1 MLLRRLLSCL
11 LSVAIAAQP
20 LYSVAAFS
28 GDGSDGS
35 PLDSDHAVSLL
46 NEIRDLV
53 DPSSL
58 DLSALNDRLEWDP
71 DLIVEFV
78 REEIEF
84 EQYAGLLRGAY
95 GTLLDGAGNALDQ
108 SVLLATLLKD
118 AGFDARIARTT
129 LSDQGALALLSQMSP
144 QRRQKMGSIVDP
156 SRLEHLVG
164 QIDHPEAVALLGG
177 ESASDSQFE
186 LVRNA
191 ANLLEKAL
199 EDHPN
204 DDGSNSSTLIDEA
217 KEYFWVQYR
226 VGSDRSWRDVHPV
239 LTVARPSEL
248 GALEPTSFIA
258 AEVPEALLHQ
268 FRLRM
273 FLEVRE
279 GNRLET
285 TQIVPDWQRPTANL
299 VGLSFSLFNVPEGL
313 TGRSFEEDLV
323 EAISGSQVLTPFFN
337 GGLLPGTL
345 GFDLDGQI
353 YDLSIQQMDRFGAT
367 AVIRSTAQAAAKG
380 LSALQGIGSSDDTPR
395 RMRDV
400 TAQWIEYT
408 LILPGG
414 RENTIRRYLFDRIG
428 PAVRESRNVAEI
440 RLDRPTPWELLAAE
454 SFSVVPGRLPQ
465 SLLVQEFANAQVFAA
480 EAAEALSRGANPLRE
495 HAANALART
504 RGPDASAF
512 FALIRLF
519 DDGLEAHLPTHTY
532 RHEPG
537 IIATNWGVKADSGFV
552 LSTDIISS
560 NRRSRVWQ
568 GAAPARTSLIRQG
581 VWETLSEANLL
592 NTITASG
599 AVPRTSFSVFED
611 AGYSPDA
618 LITLTPETE
627 TDVLSALAITPDE
640 RKLLQAALADGSYV
654 VLLPGQDHERFAWW
668 RLDPATFS
676 AIGYLPNGRG
686 ATSVEYVIKLTL
698 VVSYLMMGVLFLG
711 ATLKCLKHYANEA
724 LMCTGADIHWS
735 NIVLT
740 KNHKTRTE
748 QDFSRCVLSQARF
761 QPLPELEC
769 ACGGIGEPVCP

>member
-1 MLLRRLLSCL
+1 MQGQPVVALVPSDAPGLSRGPRLSTLGCRGLAVCPIALEGVRVPMSHVLGPFSSDATLTTWRRT
-11 LSVAIAAQP
+11 
-20 LYSVAAFS
+20 
-28 GDGSDGS
+28 
-35 PLDSDHAVSLL
+35 
-46 NEIRDLV
+46 EDLV
-53 DPSSL
+53 L
-58 DLSALNDRLEWDP
+58 AA
-71 DLIVEFV
+71 
-78 REEIEF
+78 
-84 EQYAGLLRGAY
+84 YA
-95 GTLLDGAGNALDQ
+95 
-108 SVLLATLLKD
+108 
-118 AGFDARIARTT
+118 
-129 LSDQGALALLSQMSP
+129 
-144 QRRQKMGSIVDP
+144 
-156 SRLEHLVG
+156 VG
-164 QIDHPEAVALLGG
+164 
-177 ESASDSQFE
+177 
-186 LVRNA
+186 
-191 ANLLEKAL
+191 
-199 EDHPN
+199 
-204 DDGSNSSTLIDEA
+204 
-217 KEYFWVQYR
+217 
-226 VGSDRSWRDVHPV
+226 
-239 LTVARPSEL
+239 VAR
-248 GALEPTSFIA
+248 
-258 AEVPEALLHQ
+258 
-268 FRLRM
+268 
-273 FLEVRE
+273 
-279 GNRLET
+279 
-285 TQIVPDWQRPTANL
+285 
-299 VGLSFSLFNVPEGL
+299 
-313 TGRSFEEDLV
+313 RSFE
-323 EAISGSQVLTPFFN
+323 
-337 GGLLPGTL
+337 
-345 GFDLDGQI
+345 
-353 YDLSIQQMDRFGAT
+353 
-367 AVIRSTAQAAAKG
+367 AAKSHASEHHRG
-380 LSALQGIGSSDDTPR
+380 GKPVMGYQG
-395 RMRDV
+395 
-400 TAQWIEYT
+400 
-408 LILPGG
+408 
-414 RENTIRRYLFDRIG
+414 
-428 PAVRESRNVAEI
+428 VRF
-440 RLDRPTPWELLAAE
+440 RLAELLTLLQTAELTCRRAAWL
-454 SFSVVPGRLPQ
+454 VVDEAGPEGWDADTVVRC
-465 SLLVQEFANAQVFAA
+465 AKVFAA

-654 VLLPGQDHERFAWW
+654 VLLPGQDHERFSWW

-748 QDFSRCVLSQARF
+748 QDFSGCVLSQARF